1 MMKNVVYFFPTFSH
15 FFVTADDYLFS
26 SKPADLRMLSVR
38 AERLFTV
45 F

>member
-1 MMKNVVYFFPTFSH
+1 MLFISFPLFPTFS
-15 FFVTADDYLFS
+15 FTADDYLFS
-26 SKPADLRMLSVR
+26 SHPADLRMLSVR